1 MDARCEQ
8 GKPGYLFLFQVFLND
23 NYEGGG
29 FGGNLGGFGLF
40 GLGMDGVS
48 VLVLMRQ
55 MRRALAYRRVVVPAI
70 KLVL

>member
-1 MDARCEQ
+1 M
-8 GKPGYLFLFQVFLND
+8 FLND

-55 MRRALAYRRVVVPAI
+55 MRRALAYKRVVVPAI